1 MPKVAVVILNYNG
14 KRFLEQFLPNVLEN
28 TNRELAEIIV
38 ADNASTDDSV
48 AFMQSHYPDI
58 RLIENESNGGFA
70 TGYNLALRQ
79 IEAKYFV
86 LLNSDI
92 EVAPHWIEP
101 IVEMMDADESIA
113 ACQPKIL
120 SYHDKTKFE
129 YAGSCGGFIDKY
141 GYPFCRGRI
150 FQNLETDKGQY
161 DTPMEVFWATG
172 ACMFVRADL
181 FLKHGGLDDSFFA
194 HMEEIDFCWR
204 MKNLGYSVFCCPQ
217 SKVYHIGG
225 GTLPKNSPHKTYLNF
240 RNNLSL
246 LVKNLP
252 DNKMHRVI
260 IYRIFLDWIAAFKFL
275 FEGCVGDFKAVF
287 QAHID
292 FYRRLGALREK
303 RSQLQHHQVSCIYQ
317 RNIVFDG
324 MLFGKKKFS
333 DLKPNRFSGFS
344 DKR

>member
-1 MPKVAVVILNYNG
+1 MLKVAVVILNYNG

-28 TNRELAEIIV
+28 TNRELAEIVV

-48 AFMQSHYPDI
+48 TFMQSHYPDI
-58 RLIENESNGGFA
+58 RLIKNESNGGFA

-101 IVEMMDADESIA
+101 AIEMMDSDENIA

-120 SYHDKTKFE
+120 SFYDKTKFE

-150 FQNLETDKGQY
+150 FQNLETDEGQY
-161 DTPMEVFWATG
+161 DTPLEVFWATG
-172 ACMFVRADL
+172 ACMFVRAEL

-204 MKNLGYSVFCCPQ
+204 MKNLGYKVFCCPQ

-225 GTLPKNSPHKTYLNF
+225 GTLPKNSPQKTYLNF

-252 DNKMHRVI
+252 DNKIHRVI
-260 IYRIFLDWIAAFKFL
+260 IYRFFLDWIAAFKFL
-275 FEGCVGDFKAVF
+275 FEGCAGDFKAVF

-292 FYRRLGALREK
+292 FYKRLGSLREK
-303 RSQLQHHQVSCIYQ
+303 RRQLQQHQVSCIYQ
-317 RNIVFDG
+317 RNIVFDC
-324 MLFGKKKFS
+324 LLRGKRKFS
-333 DLKPNRFSGFS
+333 DLKPERFSN
-344 DKR
+344 DDDRR